1 MQGFLLVQPMP
12 KCQKERPKGPRR
24 LEEWVFSELGHDGQP
39 WCSFVLFDVSG
50 GAYSEFQL
58 SIEYVSRESDIVST
72 KMGFPHESSLRAPG
86 PLRQSRALVSSFLAG
101 PKQTV

>member
-1 MQGFLLVQPMP
+1 MNWVMTVSHGAHLCCSIFLV
-12 KCQKERPKGPRR
+12 
-24 LEEWVFSELGHDGQP
+24 
-39 WCSFVLFDVSG
+39 